1 MVLNVLF
8 WNSSLFF
15 AKKSN
20 EEESDSS
27 TALCVQEQMEAAY
40 CLLMKVTVFGP
51 SCGEDRTSCAT
62 RELQNRAACPVTEK
76 PTHRAALRKAQ
87 EANLLL
93 WCKGT
98 VQPESECLPD
108 VVAFFNPCK
117 TSGASNRFRAAES
130 SCSANSIDRW
140 SGPVSLRPTWRIVS
154 CSQGECIA
162 GTMFHA
168 DHLCGAILKFI
179 AATT

>member
-1 MVLNVLF
+1 MSYF
-8 WNSSLFF
+8 EILFF
-15 AKKSN
+15 FLAKKSN

-76 PTHRAALRKAQ
+76 PTQRAALRKAQ
-87 EANLLL
+87 EANLVL

-98 VQPESECLPD
+98 IQPESECLPV
-108 VVAFFNPCK
+108 VVAFSNPCK
-117 TSGASNRFRAAES
+117 TSGASNSHTVPVQGGRVKLLSQQHRQVKWTRLATSYLKNNKLFSRWMHS
-130 SCSANSIDRW
+130 WNYVSDR
-140 SGPVSLRPTWRIVS
+140 P
-154 CSQGECIA
+154 A
-162 GTMFHA
+162 GRS
-168 DHLCGAILKFI
+168 DIKV
-179 AATT
+179 